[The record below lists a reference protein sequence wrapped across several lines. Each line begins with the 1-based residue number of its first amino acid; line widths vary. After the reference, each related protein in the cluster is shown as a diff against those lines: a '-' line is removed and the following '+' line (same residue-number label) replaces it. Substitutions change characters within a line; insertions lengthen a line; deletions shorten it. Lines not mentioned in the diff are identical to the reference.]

1 MALLGSSLVRLL
13 FISLSF
19 ALLDALDLVQSDKKY
34 DGIQGGNIVL
44 DCKFTLVAE
53 DTGTLDIEWFL
64 VAPDSQQADQMIII
78 YNGKPYP
85 QDGPLKGR
93 VDFVSSTP
101 EDGDASINLSN
112 LKESDSG
119 TYQCKVKKLPGFQN
133 KKVTLNVY
141 VKPAKTRCFIEGAQ
155 EIGRDLDLKCHSNE
169 GTSPLAYTWQKIS
182 GLQKLPATATFDPT
196 GSILHMKNAS
206 QEYSGTYRCTSKNKV
221 GTDECLVILHVVPPA
236 NTAGI
241 IAGAIIGTLL
251 FLMVLGILVYFC
263 CRKQK
268 EKKYEKE
275 IQHEIRE
282 DVAPPKSRTSTARSY
297 IGSNIGSNHSSLGSL
312 SPSNMDGY
320 AKARYNQIPAEEM
333 ERPPSQTPNYVPP
346 KVAGPN
352 LSRMGAIPVMIP
364 AQSKDGSIV

>member
-1 MALLGSSLVRLL
+1 MALLGSSLVRL
-13 FISLSF
+13 FIISLSC
-19 ALLDALDLVQSDKKY
+19 ALLNALELLPSEKKY
-34 DGIQGGNIVL
+34 DGIQGDKMAL
-44 DCKFTLVAE
+44 DCKFTLAPI
-53 DTGTLDIEWFL
+53 DTGTLDIEWSL
-64 VAPDSQQADQMIII
+64 VAADAQQADHLIIGFS
-78 YNGKPYP
+78 GKPYQ

-93 VDFVSSTP
+93 VDFVSSLP
-101 EDGDASINLSN
+101 EEGDASIIISN

-119 TYQCKVKKLPGFQN
+119 TYQCKVKKLPGSQN
-133 KKVTLNVY
+133 KKVTMNVY
-141 VKPAKTRCFIEGAQ
+141 VKPAKTRCLIEGKQ
-155 EIGRDLDLKCHSNE
+155 EVGRDLDLKCMANE
-169 GTSPLAYTWQKIS
+169 GSSPITYSWLKVS
-182 GLQKLPATATFDPT
+182 GQEKLPATATADPT
-196 GSILHMKNAS
+196 GSVLHVKNAS
-206 QEYSGTYRCTSKNKV
+206 QEYSGTYRCIARNRV
-221 GTDECLVILHVVPPA
+221 GTDECLVILNVVPPS

-251 FLMVLGILVYFC
+251 FLIVLGILLFFC

-275 IQHEIRE
+275 IQHEIKE

-320 AKARYNQIPAEEM
+320 SKARYNQVPSDEM
-333 ERPPSQTPNYVPP
+333 EKSPSQAPNYVPP